1 MTEKRSN
8 KNSKF
13 LLRKNKLLFMIKM
26 KRDLVRATTSKR
38 ATRNMTKE
46 VFIRLQNG
54 KIGSTMKLQIDINM
68 MEVIEEKITTTKTVK
83 AVAIVEVRN
92 LNTTKIM
99 KALINKGTITK
110 GLTILTTITETVE
123 GTNIIRIIR
132 IR

>member
-8 KNSKF
+8 KTSKF

-54 KIGSTMKLQIDINM
+54 KIGSTMNLQIDIYM

-83 AVAIVEVRN
+83 VVAIVEVID

-99 KALINKGTITK
+99 KELINKGTITK

-123 GTNIIRIIR
+123 GTNIISIIR
-132 IR
+132 VR